1 MGIVTKAIFR
11 NFQPFSCNEL
21 LSKSLKVTIV
31 VKRNFSA
38 TISHEL
44 LHKLTSNILSTDIS
58 VSSIC
63 HRIFIGSIE
72 PPEFYELLDL

>member
-1 MGIVTKAIFR
+1 MS
-11 NFQPFSCNEL
+11 FSV
-21 LSKSLKVTIV
+21 SLKVTILI
-31 VKRNFSA
+31 KRNFSA

-44 LHKLTSNILSTDIS
+44 LHESTSNFLSTDIS
-58 VSSIC
+58 VSSVC